1 MMRVTNQRRKILWM
15 LKILMSDTD
24 ENHGLNAQQMIEK
37 LESHGISA
45 ERKSIYRDIDELRE
59 FGADIL
65 QNKAIGG
72 FYLASR
78 KFELPELK
86 LLVDAVQSSKFITYK
101 KTEELIKKLESLASI
116 HQAKSL
122 RRQVVVR
129 DRIKNMNESIY
140 YNVDYI
146 QNALTSN
153 RKIRFQ
159 YYEWTPEKEKHLR
172 KDGAWYEVSPWV
184 LTWVEE
190 NYYLIAFDS
199 ESQKVKHYR
208 VDKMLKTEVTKEERE
223 GEARFRDF
231 NVGQFAKK
239 TFGMFGGETQTV
251 VLRCENHFAGI
262 MIDRFG
268 KEAAMRRDGESHFLV
283 RAEVN
288 VSEQFFGWL
297 AGLGRGVKIQSPEDV
312 KEKYIKHLKKIV
324 EEY

>member
-1 MMRVTNQRRKILWM
+1 MTRVANQRKKILWM
-15 LKILMSDTD
+15 LKILMDYTD
-24 ENHGLNAQQMIEK
+24 ENHGLNAEQIIEK
-37 LESHGISA
+37 LESHGVSA
-45 ERKSIYRDIDELRE
+45 ERKSIYRDIEELQE
-59 FGADIL
+59 FGFDIL

-72 FYLASR
+72 YYLASR
-78 KFELPELK
+78 QFELPELK

-101 KTEELIKKLESLASI
+101 KTEELLKKLESLVSV
-116 HQAKSL
+116 HQARGL

-159 YYEWTPEKEKHLR
+159 YYEWTPDKEKKLR
-172 KDGAWYEVSPWV
+172 KGGAWYEVSPWV
-184 LTWVEE
+184 LTWVDE
-190 NYYLIAFDS
+190 NYYLIAFDGD
-199 ESQKVKHYR
+199 SQKVKHYR
-208 VDKMLKTEVTKEERE
+208 VDKMQKMEVSKAERE
-223 GEARFRDF
+223 GEGYFRDF

-239 TFGMFGGETQTV
+239 TFGMFGGETETV

-268 KEAAMRRDGESHFLV
+268 TEVSMRRDGEEHFLV

-297 AGLGRGVKIQSPEDV
+297 AGLGSGVKIQSPESV
-312 KEKYIKHLKKIV
+312 REKYREHLLKILG
-324 EEY
+324 

>member
-1 MMRVTNQRRKILWM
+1 MARVANQRKKILWM
-15 LKILMSDTD
+15 LKIFMDYTD
-24 ENHGLNAQQMIEK
+24 EAHGLNAEQIIEK

-45 ERKSIYRDIDELRE
+45 ERKSIYRDIEELQE
-59 FGADIL
+59 FGIDIL

-78 KFELPELK
+78 EFELPELK

-101 KTEELIKKLESLASI
+101 KTEELIKKLESLASM

-159 YYEWTPEKEKHLR
+159 YYEWTPEKEKMLR
-172 KDGAWYEVSPWV
+172 KGGAWYEISPWV
-184 LTWVEE
+184 LTWVDE
-190 NYYLIAFDS
+190 NYYLIAYDS

-208 VDKMLKTEVTKEERE
+208 VDKMQKMEVTKEERE
-223 GEARFRDF
+223 GETYFRDF
-231 NVGQFAKK
+231 NVGKFAKK
-239 TFGMFGGETQTV
+239 TFGMFGGDTQTV

-268 KEAAMRRDGESHFLV
+268 KDVAMRRDGESHFLV

-297 AGLGRGVKIQSPEDV
+297 AGLGNGVRIQTPASLKDA
-312 KEKYIKHLKKIV
+312 YIQHLKRII
-324 EEY
+324 EAE

>member
-1 MMRVTNQRRKILWM
+1 MTRVANQRQKILWM
-15 LKILMSDTD
+15 LKILMDHTD
-24 ENHGLNAQQMIEK
+24 EAHGLNAEQMIAK

-45 ERKSIYRDIDELRE
+45 ERKSIYRDIEELKE
-59 FGADIL
+59 FGFDIL
-65 QNKAIGG
+65 QNKAVGG
-72 FYLASR
+72 YYLATR
-78 KFELPELK
+78 EFELPELK

-101 KTEELIKKLESLASI
+101 KTEELIKKIESLASV
-116 HQAKSL
+116 HQAKGL

-159 YYEWTPEKEKHLR
+159 YYEWTPDKEKKLR
-172 KDGAWYEVSPWV
+172 KNGDWYEVSPWV
-184 LTWVEE
+184 LTWVDE
-190 NYYLIAFDS
+190 NYYLIAFDG

-208 VDKMLKTEVTKEERE
+208 VDKMQRMEVSKFERE
-223 GEARFRDF
+223 GEAHFRDF

-239 TFGMFGGETQTV
+239 TFGMFGGETETV

-268 KEAAMRRDGESHFLV
+268 QEVPMRRDGEAHFLV
-283 RAEVN
+283 RPQIN

-297 AGLGRGVKIQSPEDV
+297 TGLGCGVKIQGPESV
-312 KEKYIKHLKKIV
+312 KEKYRKHLLKIL
-324 EEY
+324 E

>member
-1 MMRVTNQRRKILWM
+1 MSRVANQRKKILWM
-15 LKILMSDTD
+15 LKILMDYTD
-24 ENHGLNAQQMIEK
+24 ESHGINAEQIIEK

-45 ERKSIYRDIDELRE
+45 ERKSIYRDIEELQE
-59 FGADIL
+59 FGYDIL

-72 FYLASR
+72 YYLASR
-78 KFELPELK
+78 EFELPELK

-101 KTEELIKKLESLASI
+101 KTEELIKKIESLASV
-116 HQAKSL
+116 HQARGL

-159 YYEWTPEKEKHLR
+159 YYEWTPDKEKHLR

-184 LTWVEE
+184 LTWVDE
-190 NYYLIAFDS
+190 NYYLLAFDG

-208 VDKMLKTEVTKEERE
+208 VDKMQKMEVSKSERE
-223 GEARFRDF
+223 GEECFRDF
-231 NVGQFAKK
+231 NVGQFTKK
-239 TFGMFGGETQTV
+239 TFGMFGGETETV

-268 KEAAMRRDGESHFLV
+268 QDVPMRRDGDSHFIV
-283 RAEVN
+283 RPQIN

-297 AGLGRGVKIQSPEDV
+297 TGLGTGVKIQGPEEIR
-312 KEKYIKHLKKIV
+312 EKYRKHLLSIL
-324 EEY
+324 E